1 MSIGLLGKKVGM
13 TRVFDAA
20 TGAMTPVTV
29 IDVAGNAWLQV
40 KTAAKEGYSAVQ
52 VGYDDRKEQRAT
64 KPARGHFGKY
74 GAATKHLVREFR
86 VAGDAA
92 LPDTSAAHPGAAL
105 FEAGQWVDV
114 VGTTKGKGFQGV
126 VKRWGFAG
134 QRMTH
139 GSMMHRRPG
148 SIGCRS
154 TPGLVWKNRQMPGHD
169 GVVRRTTQ
177 NLRVV
182 QVRAEDGVI
191 LVSGNVPGS
200 KGGYLVVR
208 PARKKAA
215 AK

>member
-13 TRVFDAA
+13 TRVFHEA
-20 TGAMTPVTV
+20 TGAMTPVPV

-40 KTAAKEGYSAVQ
+40 KTAAKEGYTAVQ
-52 VGYDDRKEQRAT
+52 VGYDDRKDQRAT
-64 KPARGHFGKY
+64 KPALGHFRKHK
-74 GAATKHLVREFR
+74 AATKHLVREFR

-92 LPDTSAAHPGAAL
+92 LPDTSATHPGAAL

-114 VGTTKGKGFQGV
+114 TGTTKGKGFQGV

-154 TPGLVWKNRQMPGHD
+154 TPGLVWKNRPMPGHD

-208 PARKKAA
+208 PAKKKAA